1 MLIGSK
7 QMIKSIYD
15 FHPNV
20 LIEDKQIK
28 QVYECK
34 TLGVTVDQHLS
45 WKSST
50 ENIWKKITAGISA
63 IRRVK
68 PFVDKDTLVSI
79 YNAIVCPYFDY
90 CCEVWD
96 VFGEMQSKRLQ
107 KLQLNRA
114 ARVIT
119 DMNN

>member
-45 WKSST
+45 WKSCS
-50 ENIWKKITAGISA
+50 
-63 IRRVK
+63 
-68 PFVDKDTLVSI
+68 
-79 YNAIVCPYFDY
+79 
-90 CCEVWD
+90 
-96 VFGEMQSKRLQ
+96 
-107 KLQLNRA
+107 
-114 ARVIT
+114 
-119 DMNN
+119 